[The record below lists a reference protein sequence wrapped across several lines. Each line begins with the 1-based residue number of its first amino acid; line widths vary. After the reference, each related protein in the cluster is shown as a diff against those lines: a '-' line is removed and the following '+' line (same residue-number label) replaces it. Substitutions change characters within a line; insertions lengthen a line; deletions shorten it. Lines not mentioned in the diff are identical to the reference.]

1 MSKVSIL
8 SAMNYAA
15 KMHSG
20 QKRKNGDDYITHP
33 LSVANRLAEAG
44 EDEKTQIVGL
54 FHDLLEDTN
63 AKDEDIAE
71 YGDDILHSVVLL
83 SKNRIDDKKSYI
95 NNILSD
101 KMAKAVK
108 NADRI
113 DNLTDCAASDDLI
126 FKIRYLSNTEEY
138 YKGKFSKELDDL
150 IDSVKKDVEQQAENI
165 NVENIRAEYEA
176 YHSRYILY
184 EDDRVYIKTQYG
196 YFKKYEDLDS
206 FYLDF
211 NESEV
216 ERIY

>member
-1 MSKVSIL
+1 MSIL
-8 SAMNYAA
+8 NAMDYAA
-15 KMHSG
+15 KMHNG

-33 LSVANRLAEAG
+33 ISVANRLAQAG

-54 FHDLLEDTN
+54 FHDLLEDTK
-63 AKDEDIAE
+63 AKDEDIAK
-71 YGDDILHSVVLL
+71 YGDDVLHSVILL
-83 SKNRIDDKKSYI
+83 SKNRAENKKAYI
-95 NNILSD
+95 GNILSN

-113 DNLTDCAASDDLI
+113 DNLTDCAACDDLI

-150 IDSVKKDVEQQAENI
+150 IDSVKKDITQLSKDIKE
-165 NVENIRAEYEA
+165 ENIRAEYKA

-184 EDDRVYIKTQYG
+184 EDGRIYIETKYG
-196 YFKKYEDLDS
+196 YFKRYEALDL

-211 NESEV
+211 DECEI
-216 ERIY
+216 EKIK